1 MEKSPKKCPALK
13 SVWVFSDLEIFPGGG
28 LTWTVGGGR
37 GLEVGE
43 GGGEERIVSTSHCS
57 LPGNLGSGAG
67 DGEPRSQTS
76 STVVLLVDL
85 GRGLPGH
92 LVGLPGQQGGEV
104 GLHQLAAAVQLAVRG
119 QQAQG
124 RLGRPQGGRGQPG
137 GEAAG
142 DESQSNNTNLKTRAG
157 ITMVREEGGG
167 PVRLTNIEIGFISVG
182 KPLAD

>member
-92 LVGLPGQQGGEV
+92 LVGLPGQQGREV
-104 GLHQLAAAVQLAVRG
+104 GLHHLAAVVQLGVPG

-124 RLGRPQGGRGQPG
+124 RLGQPG
-137 GEAAG
+137 G
-142 DESQSNNTNLKTRAG
+142 
-157 ITMVREEGGG
+157 GGG
-167 PVRLTNIEIGFISVG
+167 EVAGHHGHNNNLNARDYNAEKKGGRVSRLTRVEIVFILIG
-182 KPLAD
+182 ELLLD